1 MKKFQLIKITLIFIF
16 FSIGNNSYSQS
27 IEDTKYQIVS
37 SVIDSMIS
45 KLDFDYYYEH
55 QAPVEPQKLDEEK
68 IEQEKDTIICV
79 DPITYESDTVT
90 NRESAIRH
98 NLKFF
103 PKHLEEYQKEKVLW
117 GNVKDLNKKVIFINS
132 FLKNDLRNGDGKRLS
147 EYKNL
152 LNKLYKSDSVSW
164 NVSKFIK
171 NDTLQ
176 FEPMDSS
183 KRLFYKYA
191 TVAFITISDV
201 ILNKEKTKAVLQI
214 GVHYCINRKRGDG
227 GISGFGNIIC
237 LKKNEKGW
245 IRDKG
250 QGLWDE

>member
-1 MKKFQLIKITLIFIF
+1 
-16 FSIGNNSYSQS
+16 
-27 IEDTKYQIVS
+27 
-37 SVIDSMIS
+37 VIDSMIS

-68 IEQEKDTIICV
+68 IEQEKDTIIFV
-79 DPITYESDTVT
+79 DPITYEFDTVA
-90 NRESAIRH
+90 NRESARKH

-103 PKHLEEYQKEKVLW
+103 PKHLEEYQIEKVLW
-117 GNVKDLNKKVIFINS
+117 DNVKHLNKKVIFINS
-132 FLKNDLRNGDGKRLS
+132 FSKNGLRNGGGKRLS

-201 ILNKEKTKAVLQI
+201 IFNKEKTKAVLQI
-214 GVHYCINRKRGDG
+214 GVHYCINRKRSDSGP
-227 GISGFGNIIC
+227 SGFGGIVC

-245 IRDKG
+245 FVEKSQRV
-250 QGLWDE
+250 WEE